1 MELFAKFM
9 SEYGITIIGTILTGV
24 ATYLGMVAKKLY
36 TKWVNDKTKKD
47 VVDTVVKAV
56 EQIYKDLH
64 GEDKLDRAFNSA
76 AIMLSEKGIKVS
88 DLELE
93 LLIESAL
100 AEFNQAFQKE

>member
-24 ATYLGMVAKKLY
+24 ATYLGMVAKNLY

-64 GEDKLDRAFNSA
+64 GEDKLDRAIDSA

-100 AEFNQAFQKE
+100 AEFNQAFHKE